1 MSAGRD
7 WDAWART
14 FESVHGPDEFAALF
28 APGGGSA
35 TR

>member
-1 MSAGRD
+1 MSTD

-14 FESVHGPDEFAALF
+14 FESIDGPDDFAALF
-28 APGGGSA
+28 AAGGRSA